1 MPCSYVQS
9 TVEPLAWSGIK
20 TKKLSQGEPL
30 RSSFLNPWTWT
41 LMWCIFFNLLSFYNV
56 HVLTKHV
63 HLYINSSPYLLVE
76 RLKLTDDVDDAAV
89 SVASAIQGGQ
99 VGDCFLCQ
107 SVLQRHVIN
116 SSVYFSQIIINLF
129 VKLLIHILQAG
140 PSALKQYD
148 ENTMVNSFNVLFIY
162 SFFTKPLL
170 RNTFAVVLLIFCA
183 LCFLNQQLFYKVWT
197 YST

>member
-1 MPCSYVQS
+1 
-9 TVEPLAWSGIK
+9 
-20 TKKLSQGEPL
+20 
-30 RSSFLNPWTWT
+30 
-41 LMWCIFFNLLSFYNV
+41 MWCIFFNLLSFYNV

-162 SFFTKPLL
+162 SFF
-170 RNTFAVVLLIFCA
+170 
-183 LCFLNQQLFYKVWT
+183 
-197 YST
+197 